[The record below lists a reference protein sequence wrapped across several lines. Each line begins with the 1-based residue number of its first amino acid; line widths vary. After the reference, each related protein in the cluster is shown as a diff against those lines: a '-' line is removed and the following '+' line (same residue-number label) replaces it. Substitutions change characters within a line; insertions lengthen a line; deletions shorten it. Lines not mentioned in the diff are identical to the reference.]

1 MKRLMIL
8 LGALLPACAVDTGTS
23 TTADDLDSSSGHG
36 QGEPAGARIHWARGQ
51 SPSPDAASLSN
62 LSYHGGPVM
71 AAGAA
76 VQPIFWGAKW
86 SNATFVG
93 DKITGLQ
100 SFYAGMGG
108 TSYDGTNS
116 EYTQTGG
123 AHVGSGVTLG
133 ATHIDT
139 STAPKS
145 GNRTSPILTEVCK
158 QITNP
163 VTNGY
168 YPVYIDNPRGNAG
181 FCAWHST
188 GTCGGVQV
196 QFAFFFNLDGDPGC
210 DPGTTGG
217 HSQGLSAL
225 ANVTGHE
232 LSETVTDPHL
242 DAWFDAS
249 GAENS
254 DKCAWTFGTNLVRFS
269 NNVSWRI
276 QGNWSNAAANAGTG
290 YGGNIGCID
299 GTN

>member
-1 MKRLMIL
+1 MKQLMIAIV
-8 LGALLPACAVDTGTS
+8 ALVPACAVDTSTS
-23 TTADDLDSSSGHG
+23 TTADDLDSIGGHG
-36 QGEPAGARIHWARGQ
+36 QGEPAGVHWARGAA
-51 SPSPDAASLSN
+51 PPRTAAASSPN
-62 LSYHGGPVM
+62 LVYHGGPVM
-71 AAGAA
+71 ATGAV
-76 VQPIFWGAKW
+76 VQPIYWGAKW

-108 TSYDGTNS
+108 TSYDGTSS
-116 EYTQTGG
+116 EYTQTSG

-145 GNRTSPILTEVCK
+145 GNRTSTILTEVCK
-158 QITNP
+158 VITSP

-188 GTCGGVQV
+188 GTCNGVQV
-196 QFAFFFNLDGDPGC
+196 QFAFFFNLDGDAGC

-232 LSETVTDPHL
+232 LSETLTDPHL
-242 DAWFDAS
+242 DGWFDAS
-249 GAENS
+249 GAENA
-254 DKCAWTFGTNLVRFS
+254 DKCAWTFGTNLLRFS
-269 NNVSWRI
+269 NSTSWRI
-276 QGNWSNAAANAGTG
+276 QGNWSNAAFNAGAG
-290 YGGNIGCID
+290 YGGNIGCLD